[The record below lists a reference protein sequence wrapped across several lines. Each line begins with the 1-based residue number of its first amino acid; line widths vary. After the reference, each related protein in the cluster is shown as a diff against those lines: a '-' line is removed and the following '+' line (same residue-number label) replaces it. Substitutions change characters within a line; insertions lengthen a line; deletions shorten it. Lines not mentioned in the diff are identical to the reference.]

1 MGGKNTGAE
10 EIGSASLD
18 QLKNWKGSRRSAAEG
33 SRKNKLLET
42 RLRGR
47 QVLNRGK
54 PIEVLLFVSQEKD
67 SRGLPKGDK

>member
-10 EIGSASLD
+10 EIGSASLV
-18 QLKNWKGSRRSAAEG
+18 QLKNWKGPRRAAAEG

-47 QVLNRGK
+47 QVLDRGK
-54 PIEVLLFVSQEKD
+54 PIEALLFVSQEKY

>member
-10 EIGSASLD
+10 EIGSASLV
-18 QLKNWKGSRRSAAEG
+18 QLKNWKGPRRSAAEG
-33 SRKNKLLET
+33 SRKYKLLET

-47 QVLNRGK
+47 QVLDCGK

>member
-47 QVLNRGK
+47 QMLDHGK

-67 SRGLPKGDK
+67 SRSLP

>member
-18 QLKNWKGSRRSAAEG
+18 QLKNWKGSRRSAAES

>member
-18 QLKNWKGSRRSAAEG
+18 QLKNWKGSGRSAAES

-47 QVLNRGK
+47 QVLDRGK

>member
-47 QVLNRGK
+47 QVLDRGK

-67 SRGLPKGDK
+67 SRSLP